1 MSTGDA
7 GKVKRSSPA
16 PPCTALPVQ
25 LQTSTRFPTHGCS
38 SSAGQTAAAV
48 CQGSE
53 DLWTLADASDV
64 ICATQY
70 QFRKRC
76 DTPTETGVAPHLL
89 VGWTAQLGAA
99 AAAAVLL
106 LLVVMPVST
115 MLPGLTGNSAWN
127 NGCHRGS
134 VEALCLKAV
143 QVQVSAA
150 RGRAWGG
157 EAHRP

>member
-1 MSTGDA
+1 VLNGA
-7 GKVKRSSPA
+7 VRA
-16 PPCTALPVQ
+16 P
-25 LQTSTRFPTHGCS
+25 
-38 SSAGQTAAAV
+38 AAAA
-48 CQGSE
+48 
-53 DLWTLADASDV
+53 ADD
-64 ICATQY
+64 
-70 QFRKRC
+70 
-76 DTPTETGVAPHLL
+76 L
-89 VGWTAQLGAA
+89 VGALAA